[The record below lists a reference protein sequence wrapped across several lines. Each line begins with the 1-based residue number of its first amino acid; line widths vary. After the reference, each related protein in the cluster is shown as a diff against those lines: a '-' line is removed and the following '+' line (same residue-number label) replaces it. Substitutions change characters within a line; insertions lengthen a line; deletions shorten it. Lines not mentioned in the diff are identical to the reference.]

1 MVSCPMNYAVMKSDH
16 VGLWD
21 DKQGEVSAGK
31 SYSDNDEWDG
41 GTW

>member
-1 MVSCPMNYAVMKSDH
+1 MIYNQF